1 MVRVEGITNDVTTS
15 RNYETLRRTFR
26 EYYFRHGK
34 NIEYP
39 KAINQREFGLRYF
52 GSNGEPAKMIRHLTF
67 KNEGEIL
74 ATAIREIPSDFYC
87 SNAYYRFPSYPMQEK
102 EWLGADLIFDIDAK
116 DMHLPCQASH
126 SYSICDG
133 CLHAFR
139 NTKGVDRC
147 ELCGSQNLVL
157 ESIPCKRCFEGTKSE
172 VQKLHDML
180 IDEFGIHEESI
191 HIYFSGNEGFHLY
204 VTDSSFLSLDAQA
217 RSDMSGYILGKGLM
231 PETIGVY
238 RRIRRIDGNKR
249 SSTTINNREGIFDGT
264 VYGPSFHS
272 TSPNSFDKENDQRD
286 FLIKLSRSNLK
297 YGWRKRL
304 LQKLGVKNFS
314 ETRLSNIVQQ
324 NGGYSGFKTELD
336 KIGKELGINIDPQV
350 TMDIHRIFRMPGTL
364 NSKSGLAKMKCSDL
378 KSFDPLNE
386 ACLVG
391 GELIKIRANAT
402 VKFTLKEQE
411 FHVEKKITFLP
422 AYAAIYLVCKRLATV
437 V

>member
-1 MVRVEGITNDVTTS
+1 
-15 RNYETLRRTFR
+15 
-26 EYYFRHGK
+26 
-34 NIEYP
+34 
-39 KAINQREFGLRYF
+39 
-52 GSNGEPAKMIRHLTF
+52 MIRHLTF

-74 ATAIREIPSDFYC
+74 AAAIREIPSDLYC

-217 RSDMSGYILGKGLM
+217 RSDISGYILGKGLM

-249 SSTTINNREGIFDGT
+249 SSTINNTEGIFDGT
-264 VYGPSFHS
+264 SYGPSFHS
-272 TSPNSFDKENDQRD
+272 TSPNSLDKENDQKD
-286 FLIKLSRSNLK
+286 FLIKLSRSSLK

-304 LQKLGVKNFS
+304 LQKLGIKNFS

-324 NGGYSGFKTELD
+324 NGGYLGFKTELD

-378 KSFDPLNE
+378 KSFNPLSE

-411 FHVEKKITFLP
+411 FHVERKITLLP